1 MPSVVKEETMRE
13 ITLPI
18 SDKTIRSLH
27 VGEPVTL
34 TGTMVTGRDAAHKW
48 LIETFIKKTRQPQGD
63 DLKVYD
69 ELKKLLNGSVIY
81 HCGPVVSGLDTKD
94 YKFVA
99 AGPTTSIREEPYQAD
114 VMKHF
119 NLKGVIGKGGMGA
132 KTLKGCQDV
141 PAVYFHA
148 IGGAATLIAQS
159 VTNVLGVY
167 KLEFGVPE
175 AIWVIEVK
183 DFPVVVTMD
192 AHGQS
197 LHESVEKSSAGVLV
211 DLLAK

>member
-1 MPSVVKEETMRE
+1 MRA
-13 ITLPI
+13 ITIPI
-18 SDKTIRSLH
+18 DDETIRSLK
-27 VGEPVTL
+27 VGDSLALSGV
-34 TGTMVTGRDAAHKW
+34 MITGRDVVHKW
-48 LIETFIKKTRQPQGD
+48 LIETFIKKTRAPQD
-63 DLKVYD
+63 EDMQIYEALKPI
-69 ELKKLLNGSVIY
+69 LAGGVIY
-81 HCGPVVSGLDTKD
+81 HCGPVVSGLDTKQ

-132 KTLKGCQDV
+132 KTLKGCQEV

-159 VTNVLGVY
+159 VTKVLGVY
-167 KLEFGVPE
+167 KLDFGVPE

-192 AHGQS
+192 THGQS
-197 LHESVEKSSAGVLV
+197 LHEAVEKGSARVLV